1 MLNLKLQYFGHLMQR
16 TDLLEKTLKLGQIE
30 GRRRRGQ
37 HRMRLLDGWTWSMHD
52 WMDMSLIKLWEL
64 VMDREAWCAAV
75 HGVTMSWTWLSD
87 WTELNWWL
95 RVQGLR
101 HIWATIQVIFG
112 VSVENEKRT
121 EDGSWWYP
129 HLEGRQT
136 GIGSRFENEKE
147 SETMMRPKAMDE
159 TQVRYHSRRVL
170 GTPWIRNHLL
180 CCWKRV
186 FAMTCVFSWQNSV
199 SFCPASFCTSRP
211 NLPDNPGISWLLL
224 LHSDL
229 LWWKGH
235 LFLVL
240 VLEGL

>member
-1 MLNLKLQYFGHLMQR
+1 
-16 TDLLEKTLKLGQIE
+16 
-30 GRRRRGQ
+30 
-37 HRMRLLDGWTWSMHD
+37 
-52 WMDMSLIKLWEL
+52 
-64 VMDREAWCAAV
+64 MDREAWCAAV
-75 HGVTMSWTWLSD
+75 HGVTKSWTQLSD

-95 RVQGLR
+95 KVQCLR
-101 HIWATIQVIFG
+101 HMWVTTQVIFG
-112 VSVENEKRT
+112 VSVENKKRT
-121 EDGSWWYP
+121 EDGAWWYP

-136 GIGSRFENEKE
+136 GTGSHFWEWKGVRDKRV
-147 SETMMRPKAMDE
+147 MGE

-170 GTPWIRNHLL
+170 GTPSRRNHL

-199 SFCPASFCTSRP
+199 SLFPASFCTPRP
-211 NLPDNPGISWLLL
+211 NLPVNPGISWLLL